1 MSRAID
7 EAVTQLAGKMKSGT
21 LPGVVKFVMTGE
33 GAIMLDA
40 GGVRAAD
47 AADEAADVT
56 LTADPQLFK
65 AMLAGDLSP
74 MNAFMSGKLKV
85 EGDMGLAMKLG
96 TVLG

>member
-1 MSRAID
+1 MSKVLD

-40 GGVRAAD
+40 AGVR

-56 LTADPQLFK
+56 LTAEAEVFQ
-65 AMLAGDLSP
+65 AMLQGDLSP

-85 EGDMGLAMKLG
+85 EGEMALAMKLG
-96 TVLG
+96 SVLG

>member
-1 MSRAID
+1 MSKVLD

-40 GGVRAAD
+40 AGVR

-56 LTADPQLFK
+56 LTAEPQVFQ
-65 AMLAGDLSP
+65 AMLQGDLSP

-85 EGDMGLAMKLG
+85 EGEMALAMKLG
-96 TVLG
+96 SVLG